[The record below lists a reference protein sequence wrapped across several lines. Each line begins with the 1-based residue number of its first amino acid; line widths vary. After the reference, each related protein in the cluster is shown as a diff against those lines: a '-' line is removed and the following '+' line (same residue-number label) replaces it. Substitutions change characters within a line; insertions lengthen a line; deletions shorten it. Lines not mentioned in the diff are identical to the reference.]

1 MLFESLGGKEENSHI
16 KKKNHWLQIVLT
28 SVPFINKELFLG
40 EGLNSIH
47 IF

>member
-1 MLFESLGGKEENSHI
+1 MLFEFLGGKEENSHI
-16 KKKNHWLQIVLT
+16 KKNHWLQIVLT

-40 EGLNSIH
+40 EGLNSIN